1 MTQLQGREASE
12 AAAEERSAWL
22 AGQVRGYFS
31 QRILRLVGE
40 INRVLG
46 PGTVRNLGP
55 QHKFPTPPGAH
66 LPTELRGSPALAFVK
81 TLVAVLSLDTG
92 VEGPVALL
100 RKNALKLLRVPEYAP
115 MAEFR
120 EPCVTFVMRDA
131 VCDYC
136 SACVDLDLCRDERL
150 VEEQNWDCVSCGN
163 PYDPQWIEGT
173 LVAHV
178 NERVRTAQ
186 LQDLRC
192 GRDRRIKV
200 SHLGA
205 RCACGGLYKCVEDQS
220 AVADD
225 LRVMHDI
232 ARHHEFAV
240 LKDVVEWVVR
250 SSPNLSHARAVLE
263 LEDAK

>member
-1 MTQLQGREASE
+1 MPGRGA
-12 AAAEERSAWL
+12 

-46 PGTVRNLGP
+46 PGTARNLGP
-55 QHKFPTPPGAH
+55 QHKFPNPPGAH